1 MVHDNDNQTTGH
13 LHGKRRD
20 TDCQDVPDNPS
31 FQAEITR
38 VETDDALPVNKMAH
52 DENSTSEH
60 RKGRR
65 NGGTPDTHI
74 KTEDKHRVEN
84 DIEDGAQHHR
94 DHRLLGIARGPHDGV
109 EVERQVGEE
118 IAGDEAQKLFRKVVQ
133 I

>member
-65 NGGTPDTHI
+65 NGGTPDPHI
-74 KTEDKHRVEN
+74 KTEDKHRIEN
-84 DIEDGAQHHR
+84 DIQDGTQHHR
-94 DHRLLGIARGPHDGV
+94 DHRLLRITRSTHDRI
-109 EVERQVGEE
+109 EVKRQIGEE
-118 IAGDEAQKLFRKVVQ
+118 IGRYHDIKIIHR
-133 I
+133 IR